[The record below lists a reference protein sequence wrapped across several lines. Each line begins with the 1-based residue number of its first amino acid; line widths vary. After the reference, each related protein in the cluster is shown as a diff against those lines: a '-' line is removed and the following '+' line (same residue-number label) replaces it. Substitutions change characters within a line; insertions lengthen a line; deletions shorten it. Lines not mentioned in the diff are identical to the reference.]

1 MKRRNIACLAGAVVA
16 GGILAGAAIY
26 PKTSGLV
33 DTYFAQEA
41 QTEEDSAAD
50 AASIDTDLGLNAFSQ
65 TSAEDSVQT
74 MEADNFSAISTVD
87 TLESDQGQVPDFSY
101 ANVADVA
108 EAVMPSIVAIT
119 NKSVQEVR
127 DFFYGQSYSYESESA
142 GSGIILGSNET
153 ELLICT
159 NNHVVED
166 ASQLTVTFIDE
177 ESYEAQI
184 KGTDANNDLAVV
196 AVNLADISQETMD
209 AIKIAKIG
217 DADTMRVGEQV
228 VAIGNALGYGQSVTT
243 GIISAKNRSITA
255 GDEQNGYGYS
265 EESVTVYDNLIQT
278 DAAINPGNSG
288 GALLNMNGEV
298 IGINSAKA
306 SASGVEGMGYAIS
319 VTEAMP
325 ILDDLMTRKTRTKL
339 DEEDMGYIG
348 INGQRVS
355 SEATTFYGVPKGIYL
370 TLIKEGG
377 PADQAGLQE
386 GDILSGF
393 DGEELTNMQDLQY
406 ILQYYEAGETVELT
420 VYRANESGNGY
431 EETTVEITL
440 GDRSELQ

>member
-1 MKRRNIACLAGAVVA
+1 M
-16 GGILAGAAIY
+16 
-26 PKTSGLV
+26 V
-33 DTYFAQEA
+33 DTLFAQEA
-41 QTEEDSAAD
+41 AKEQTDTDKDE
-50 AASIDTDLGLNAFSQ
+50 TDLGLNAFSAGQ
-65 TSAEDSVQT
+65 DE
-74 MEADNFSAISTVD
+74 EEENFSMISTVD
-87 TLESDQGQVPDFSY
+87 TVESDRDEVPDFSY

-108 EAVMPSIVAIT
+108 EAVMPSVVAIT

-127 DFFYGQSYSYESESA
+127 SYFYGQTFTRESESA

-166 ASQLTVTFIDE
+166 ASELTVTFIDE

-184 KGTDANNDLAVV
+184 KGTDARNDLAVV
-196 AVNLADISQETMD
+196 AVNLEDISEDTMN

-243 GIISAKNRSITA
+243 GIISAKNRSITVA
-255 GDEQNGYGYS
+255 DENSGYGFAA
-265 EESVTVYDNLIQT
+265 EDTDATTYDNLIQT
-278 DAAINPGNSG
+278 DAAINFGNSG

-306 SASGVEGMGYAIS
+306 SANGVEGMGYAIS
-319 VTEAMP
+319 ITQAMP

-355 SEATTFYGVPKGIYL
+355 SEASTFYGVPQGIYL
-370 TLIKEGG
+370 TVIKQDG
-377 PADQAGLQE
+377 PADKAGLRE
-386 GDILSGF
+386 GDILSKF
-393 DGEELTNMQDLQY
+393 DGEQLTSMQDLQY
-406 ILQYYEAGETVELT
+406 ILQYYEAGETVEVT
-420 VYRANESGNGY
+420 VYRPNDDRNGY
-431 EETTVEITL
+431 EEQTFEITL
-440 GDRSELQ
+440 GDRAELQ

>member
-1 MKRRNIACLAGAVVA
+1 MKRRNIITLAGAVA
-16 GGILAGAAIY
+16 ACGILAGAVIY
-26 PKTSGLV
+26 PSTSGMV
-33 DTYFAQEA
+33 DTLFAQEA
-41 QTEEDSAAD
+41 AKEQTDTDKDE
-50 AASIDTDLGLNAFSQ
+50 TDLGLNAFSAGQ
-65 TSAEDSVQT
+65 DE
-74 MEADNFSAISTVD
+74 EEENFSMISTVD
-87 TLESDQGQVPDFSY
+87 TVESDRDEVPDFSY

-108 EAVMPSIVAIT
+108 EAVMPSVVAIT

-127 DFFYGQSYSYESESA
+127 SYFYGQTFTRESESA

-166 ASQLTVTFIDE
+166 ASELTVTFIDE

-184 KGTDANNDLAVV
+184 KGTDARNDLAVV
-196 AVNLADISQETMD
+196 AVNLEDISEDTMN

-243 GIISAKNRSITA
+243 GIISAKNRSITVA
-255 GDEQNGYGYS
+255 DENSGYGFAA
-265 EESVTVYDNLIQT
+265 EDTDATTYDNLIQT
-278 DAAINPGNSG
+278 DAAINFGNSG

-306 SASGVEGMGYAIS
+306 SANGVEGMGYAIS
-319 VTEAMP
+319 ITQAMP

-355 SEATTFYGVPKGIYL
+355 SEATTFYGVPQGIYL
-370 TLIKEGG
+370 TVIKQDG
-377 PADQAGLQE
+377 PADKAGLRE
-386 GDILSGF
+386 GDILSKF
-393 DGEELTNMQDLQY
+393 DGEQLTSMQDLQY
-406 ILQYYEAGETVELT
+406 ILQYYEAGETVEVT
-420 VYRANESGNGY
+420 VYRPNDDRNGY
-431 EETTVEITL
+431 EEQTFEITL
-440 GDRSELQ
+440 GDRAELQ

>member
-1 MKRRNIACLAGAVVA
+1 MKRRNIITLAGAVA
-16 GGILAGAAIY
+16 ACGILAGAVIY
-26 PKTSGLV
+26 PSTSGMV
-33 DTYFAQEA
+33 DTLFAQEA
-41 QTEEDSAAD
+41 AKEQPDTVKDE
-50 AASIDTDLGLNAFSQ
+50 TDLGLNAFSAGQ
-65 TSAEDSVQT
+65 DE
-74 MEADNFSAISTVD
+74 EEENFSMISTVD
-87 TLESDQGQVPDFSY
+87 TVESDRDEVPDFSY

-108 EAVMPSIVAIT
+108 EAVMPSVVAIT

-127 DFFYGQSYSYESESA
+127 SYFYGQTFTRESESA

-166 ASQLTVTFIDE
+166 ASELTVTFIDE

-184 KGTDANNDLAVV
+184 KGTDARNDLAVV
-196 AVNLADISQETMD
+196 AVNLEDISEDTMN

-243 GIISAKNRSITA
+243 GIISAKNRSITVA
-255 GDEQNGYGYS
+255 DENSGYGFAA
-265 EESVTVYDNLIQT
+265 EDTDATTYDNLIQT
-278 DAAINPGNSG
+278 DAAINFGNSG

-306 SASGVEGMGYAIS
+306 SANGVEGMGYAIS
-319 VTEAMP
+319 ITQAMP

-355 SEATTFYGVPKGIYL
+355 SEATTFYGVPQGIYL
-370 TLIKEGG
+370 TVIKQDG
-377 PADQAGLQE
+377 PADKAGLRE
-386 GDILSGF
+386 GDILSKF
-393 DGEELTNMQDLQY
+393 DGEQLTSMQDLQY
-406 ILQYYEAGETVELT
+406 ILQYYEAGETVEVT
-420 VYRANESGNGY
+420 VYRPNDDRNGY
-431 EETTVEITL
+431 EEQTFEITL
-440 GDRSELQ
+440 GDRAELQ

>member
-1 MKRRNIACLAGAVVA
+1 M
-16 GGILAGAAIY
+16 
-26 PKTSGLV
+26 V
-33 DTYFAQEA
+33 DTLFAQEA
-41 QTEEDSAAD
+41 AKEQTDTDKDE
-50 AASIDTDLGLNAFSQ
+50 TDLGLNAFSAGQ
-65 TSAEDSVQT
+65 DE
-74 MEADNFSAISTVD
+74 EEENFSMISTVD
-87 TLESDQGQVPDFSY
+87 TVESDRDEVPDFSY

-108 EAVMPSIVAIT
+108 EAVMPSVVAIT

-127 DFFYGQSYSYESESA
+127 SYFYGQTFTRESESA

-166 ASQLTVTFIDE
+166 ASELTVTFIDE

-184 KGTDANNDLAVV
+184 KGTDARNDLAVV
-196 AVNLADISQETMD
+196 AVNLEDISEDTMN

-243 GIISAKNRSITA
+243 GIISAKNRSITVA
-255 GDEQNGYGYS
+255 DENSGYGFAA
-265 EESVTVYDNLIQT
+265 EDTDATTYDNLIQT
-278 DAAINPGNSG
+278 DAAINFGNSG

-306 SASGVEGMGYAIS
+306 SANGVEGMGYAIS
-319 VTEAMP
+319 ITQAMP

-355 SEATTFYGVPKGIYL
+355 SEATTFYGVPQGIYL
-370 TLIKEGG
+370 TVIKQDG
-377 PADQAGLQE
+377 PADKAGLRE
-386 GDILSGF
+386 GDILSKF
-393 DGEELTNMQDLQY
+393 DGEQLTSMQDLQY
-406 ILQYYEAGETVELT
+406 ILQYYEAGETVEVT
-420 VYRANESGNGY
+420 VYRPNDDRNGY
-431 EETTVEITL
+431 EEQTFEITL
-440 GDRSELQ
+440 GDRAELQ